1 MQMPDAYTITITFT
15 NNSTETYTLPK
26 QGDISTLSKRFDEF
40 RQYNEMVLH
49 TKDKKLILIPFN
61 NVLKIEVEPFP
72 DVYAK
77 SMLHGAM
84 LV

>member
-1 MQMPDAYTITITFT
+1 METPANYTITITYT
-15 NNSTETYTLPK
+15 NNTRESYRLPK

-49 TKDKKLILIPFN
+49 TKDKKLILIPFH

-72 DVYAK
+72 DVFAK
-77 SMLHGAM
+77 SMLHGAT